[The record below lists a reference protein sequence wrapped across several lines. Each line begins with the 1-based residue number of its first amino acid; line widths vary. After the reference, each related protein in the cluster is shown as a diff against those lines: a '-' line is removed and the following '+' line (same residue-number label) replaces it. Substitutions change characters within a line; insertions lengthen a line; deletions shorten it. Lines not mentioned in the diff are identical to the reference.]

1 MPMEKIKKIIE
12 ITLRAMGLEAEE
24 INVKKDNLSK
34 DKEVMDVDI
43 KMSFR
48 DADDFMKEGAEGLNA
63 LQHIVRLLFSKE
75 GTGSFLVLDINGHK
89 EKRKNELNEIATE
102 IAKKVRRT
110 KESIT
115 MDPMSAYE
123 RRIIHLKLAEQPDIV
138 TESIGEEP
146 ERRLVVRLYP

>member
-1 MPMEKIKKIIE
+1 MEKIKKIIE
-12 ITLRAMGLEAEE
+12 KMLEAMGLEAQE
-24 INVKKDNLSK
+24 INIKKDNLSK

-43 KMSFR
+43 VMSVR
-48 DADDFMKEGAEGLNA
+48 DADSFMRDGAEGLNA

-75 GTGSFLVLDINGHK
+75 TLGSFLVLDINGHK
-89 EKRKNELNEIATE
+89 EKRKNELNDLAIET
-102 IAKKVRRT
+102 AKKVRRT
-110 KESIT
+110 KSSIT
-115 MDPMSAYE
+115 MEPMSAYE

>member
-1 MPMEKIKKIIE
+1 MEKIKKIIE
-12 ITLRAMGLEAEE
+12 TTLKALGFEAQE
-24 INVKKDNLSK
+24 INIKKDNLSK
-34 DKEVMDVDI
+34 DREVMDVDI
-43 KMSFR
+43 IMDFR
-48 DADDFMKEGAEGLNA
+48 DADDFMRDGAEGLNA

-75 GTGSFLVLDINGHK
+75 ATGTFLVLDINGHK
-89 EKRKNELNEIATE
+89 EKRKNELNDIAIE

-115 MDPMSAYE
+115 MEPMSAYE

-146 ERRLVVRLYP
+146 ERKLVVRLYP